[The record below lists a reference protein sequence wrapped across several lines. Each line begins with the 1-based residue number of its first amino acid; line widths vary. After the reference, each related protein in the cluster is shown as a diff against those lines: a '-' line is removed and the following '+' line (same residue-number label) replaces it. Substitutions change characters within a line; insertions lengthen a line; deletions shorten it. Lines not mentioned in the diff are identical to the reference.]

1 MITKIIKITF
11 LIIWMIIIFMFS
23 SQTGSES
30 QYVSDALINKTVCI
44 NNSCNFDLVS
54 FLIRKLAHFTL
65 YFILGILVFI
75 NTKRSKEDILNAIL
89 FCIIYAF
96 TDEMHQMLISNRSG
110 ELRDILIDS
119 IGSYLGIILNYK
131 LKRK

>member
-75 NTKRSKEDILNAIL
+75 NTKRSKEDIINSIL

-96 TDEMHQMLISNRSG
+96 TDEMHQMFISNRSG

-119 IGSYLGIILNYK
+119 IGSYLGILLNYK